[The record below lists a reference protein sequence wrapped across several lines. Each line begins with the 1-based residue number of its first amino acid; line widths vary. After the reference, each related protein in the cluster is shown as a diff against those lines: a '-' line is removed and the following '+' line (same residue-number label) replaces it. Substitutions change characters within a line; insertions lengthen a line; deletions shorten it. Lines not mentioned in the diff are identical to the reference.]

1 MKNLADAQASG
12 DVNKTD
18 MAQATRY
25 LDACDSA
32 STPYEEALAAI
43 LRNIE
48 PIDETERL
56 SIRQALHRV
65 AAEDIRATQN
75 VPTNRNSAM
84 DGYAC
89 RYADLARK
97 GESSALALAG
107 ASAAGSPYSGALNK
121 GDCIRILTGGVV
133 PDELDTVIMQEDC
146 AVDGGLI
153 STVNTHRI
161 GQHIREAG
169 EDIATGEIAVST
181 GQRIGIAELGL
192 LASVG
197 CGDIL
202 VRRKPKVAFF
212 STGDELKGIEETLN
226 PGDVYDSNR
235 YTLYGLLKKAQVEP
249 IDLGVVRDDFD
260 ETVASLKEGA
270 ALADVIVTSAG
281 ASVGDADFVKQALES
296 LGELTLWKVAMKPGR
311 PLAFGKI
318 GKTWFFGLPGNPV
331 SVMVTFDKFVKPAL
345 HKLRG
350 ESSSTALRL
359 TARSL
364 KPIFKTPGRLEFQR
378 GVLSFTPT
386 GEAIVHS
393 TGNQSSG
400 VLTSMSLA
408 NCYIVLPL
416 ETGNLE
422 AGAEVTVEPFTIEF

>member
-1 MKNLADAQASG
+1 M
-12 DVNKTD
+12 
-18 MAQATRY
+18 
-25 LDACDSA
+25 
-32 STPYEEALAAI
+32 
-43 LRNIE
+43 
-48 PIDETERL
+48 
-56 SIRQALHRV
+56 
-65 AAEDIRATQN
+65 
-75 VPTNRNSAM
+75 
-84 DGYAC
+84 
-89 RYADLARK
+89 
-97 GESSALALAG
+97 
-107 ASAAGSPYSGALNK
+107 
-121 GDCIRILTGGVV
+121 
-133 PDELDTVIMQEDC
+133 
-146 AVDGGLI
+146 
-153 STVNTHRI
+153 
-161 GQHIREAG
+161 
-169 EDIATGEIAVST
+169 
-181 GQRIGIAELGL
+181 
-192 LASVG
+192 
-197 CGDIL
+197 
-202 VRRKPKVAFF
+202 
-212 STGDELKGIEETLN
+212 
-226 PGDVYDSNR
+226 
-235 YTLYGLLKKAQVEP
+235 KKAQVEP

-270 ALADVIVTSAG
+270 ALADVLVTSAG

-296 LGELTLWKVAMKPGR
+296 LGELTLWKIAMKPGR

-318 GKTWFFGLPGNPV
+318 DKTWFFGLPGNPV

-378 GVLSFTPT
+378 GVLSFSPT

-400 VLTSMSLA
+400 VLTSMSRA